1 MKKYLVALAAL
12 FSMQWAIASV
22 DLNTANAQQIE
33 TLNGIGPA
41 KAKAIV
47 DYRTKNGPF
56 KTADD
61 LLKIPGIKQ
70 GTLSKIRSDIT
81 LSGKPVAVAAA
92 QPAKPTTVKP
102 KP

>member
-12 FSMQWAIASV
+12 FSMQWAVASV

-56 KTADD
+56 KTTDD

-70 GTLSKIRSDIT
+70 GTLSKSRGDIT
-81 LSGKPVAVAAA
+81 LSGKPVAVATT
-92 QPAKPTTVKP
+92 QPAKPAAVKP

>member
-1 MKKYLVALAAL
+1 MKKYLVALVAL
-12 FSMQWAIASV
+12 LSMQWAVASV

-56 KTADD
+56 KTTDD

-70 GTLSKIRSDIT
+70 GTLSKIRGDIT
-81 LSGKPVAVAAA
+81 LSGKPVAVATA
-92 QPAKPTTVKP
+92 QPAKPAAAKP